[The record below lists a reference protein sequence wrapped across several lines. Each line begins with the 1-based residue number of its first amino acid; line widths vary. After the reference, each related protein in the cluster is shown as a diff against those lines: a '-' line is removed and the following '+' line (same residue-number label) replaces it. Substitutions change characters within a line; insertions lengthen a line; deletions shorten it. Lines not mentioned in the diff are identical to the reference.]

1 MNKPSIPPHKED
13 TILPFLVY
21 TYPQFIVGSFSNS
34 IPNSLKSL
42 WASSYLWEIFNKA
55 LEGIQPTFKQVPPK
69 VPLPSTQ
76 AVFKPN

>member
-1 MNKPSIPPHKED
+1 M
-13 TILPFLVY
+13 
-21 TYPQFIVGSFSNS
+21 IVGGDANS
-34 IPNSLKSL
+34 IPISSKSL

-69 VPLPSTQ
+69 DPLPSIQ